1 MIVVTHRHHHH
12 LDLKNMGQDMATT
25 AEEAT
30 VKPPTKRIRLQCQ
43 YPLLLVDHLKPTIR
57 MAIITLIIIRKR
69 HHSRHPR
76 DIIIIIIQKR
86 RLKVE
91 VGGRVVPS
99 ITSIVMIITIR
110 GLLLQNLVTTL
121 LGHPLFSQL
130 FSQVH
135 HQCLIIALKVTRVH
149 TLLTG
154 SLFLLTE
161 ILILPIEVTTTHKIR
176 WMHLF
181 HQDRIMREGVIL
193 LIAEQKPI
201 HLDPLYQITTTALT
215 RDRPPLLYRADPAAI
230 MLLLHDI
237 IMQKIVVVNLR
248 QGLRF
253 SKKSSKQPT

>member
-1 MIVVTHRHHHH
+1 MIVVTHRRRHR
-12 LDLKNMGQDMATT
+12 LDLKNMDQDMATT
-25 AEEAT
+25 VEEAT

-43 YPLLLVDHLKPTIR
+43 YPLSLVDHLKPTKR
-57 MAIITLIIIRKR
+57 MVINILIIIQRR

-76 DIIIIIIQKR
+76 DNIIIQKR
-86 RLKVE
+86 QLKVE

-99 ITSIVMIITIR
+99 IMGIAMIITIR

-121 LGHPLFSQL
+121 LGHLL

-135 HQCLIIALKVTRVH
+135 HQCLIIALKVIKTH
-149 TLLTG
+149 TLLTE

-161 ILILPIEVTTTHKIR
+161 ILILPIEVTTIHKIQWR
-176 WMHLF
+176 HLF
-181 HQDRIMREGVIL
+181 HRGRIMREDVIL
-193 LIAEQKPI
+193 LIAERKPI
-201 HLDPLYQITTTALT
+201 HLAPLHQITTTAART
-215 RDRPPLLYRADPAAI
+215 RDRPPPLYRADPAAI

-253 SKKSSKQPT
+253 

>member
-1 MIVVTHRHHHH
+1 MIVVTHRHRHL
-12 LDLKNMGQDMATT
+12 LDLKNMGHDMATT
-25 AEEAT
+25 VEEAT

-43 YPLLLVDHLKPTIR
+43 YPLLLVDHLKPTKR
-57 MAIITLIIIRKR
+57 MVIIIRIIIQRR

-76 DIIIIIIQKR
+76 DIISIIQKR
-86 RLKVE
+86 QLKVVE

-99 ITSIVMIITIR
+99 SIMGIAMIITIR

-121 LGHPLFSQL
+121 LGHLL

-135 HQCLIIALKVTRVH
+135 HQCLIIALKVIKTH

-161 ILILPIEVTTTHKIR
+161 ILILPIEVTTIHKIQ

-181 HQDRIMREGVIL
+181 HQGRIMREGVIL
-193 LIAEQKPI
+193 LIAERKPI
-201 HLDPLYQITTTALT
+201 HLAPLHQITTTAART
-215 RDRPPLLYRADPAAI
+215 RDRPPPLYRADPAAI

-248 QGLRF
+248 QGLRY
-253 SKKSSKQPT
+253 